1 MARARDLPL
10 DSPDYA
16 RLAGLEGAFDDGVP
30 GDEANA
36 LRLVAAAD
44 RARDGGE
51 QELAAYL
58 LVGAGMPCYWGAAEE
73 PLLRRVPAAAQAV
86 TLPATD
92 PRVMFIGALTDP
104 FERGALI
111 TAQAAEWIRQPTP
124 DPALAGMLA
133 KAAFVVGDF
142 DSALTFASRAC
153 EGLRHLGLVA
163 LLAQAL
169 VLRTFSAL
177 YLGRWDITH
186 VASDEA
192 YRFAVETRQPVWA
205 ACAQLGQ
212 ANVAGLHGDYDRA
225 RSLSAGVERT
235 ALATGNRAL
244 LNGTQLSRGF
254 AALGAGRPDE
264 AFTEFSRM
272 MNRAD
277 QAYQSPQWAWA
288 ADYFADAAALSG
300 RTDQALAVLHALEEL
315 IDHTTAPGVL
325 RAMALSRAALAEK
338 DAAGQRLAEGRE
350 LAPAAPPWYQARL
363 ELMYGSWLLDQHRI
377 GPARDA
383 LRSAHATFDALGAGA
398 WATRARQKLAESGQ
412 QAEPQA
418 RYAWAKLSP
427 QELQVARLAAQGL
440 SNRDIGARLYLSH
453 RTVGSHLNRVY
464 PKLGV
469 HTRTELGAVLSD
481 AVPRRPG

>member
-1 MARARDLPL
+1 VRP
-10 DSPDYA
+10 
-16 RLAGLEGAFDDGVP
+16 
-30 GDEANA
+30 
-36 LRLVAAAD
+36 
-44 RARDGGE
+44 
-51 QELAAYL
+51 
-58 LVGAGMPCYWGAAEE
+58 
-73 PLLRRVPAAAQAV
+73 
-86 TLPATD
+86 
-92 PRVMFIGALTDP
+92 
-104 FERGALI
+104 
-111 TAQAAEWIRQPTP
+111 
-124 DPALAGMLA
+124 
-133 KAAFVVGDF
+133 
-142 DSALTFASRAC
+142 FASRAC
-153 EGLRHLGLVA
+153 DGLRQLGLVA
-163 LLAQAL
+163 LLTQAL

-212 ANVAGLHGDYDRA
+212 ANVAGLRGDYDRA
-225 RSLSAGVERT
+225 RTLSAEVERT
-235 ALATGNRAL
+235 ALAAGNRAL
-244 LNGTQLSRGF
+244 LNGVQLSRGF

-272 MNRAD
+272 MDRTD

-288 ADYFADAAALSG
+288 ADYFAEAAALTG
-300 RTDQALAVLHALEEL
+300 RADQAFAVLDQLEEL

-325 RAMALSRAALAEK
+325 RAMALSRAALADQEV
-338 DAAGQRLAEGRE
+338 AERRLAEARE
-350 LAPAAPPWYQARL
+350 LAPTAPPWYRARL
-363 ELMYGSWLLDQHRI
+363 ELTYGSWLLDQRRI

-398 WATRARQKLAESGQ
+398 WANRASQKLAESGQ

-427 QELQVARLAAQGL
+427 QELQVAQLAAEGL
-440 SNRDIGARLYLSH
+440 SNRDIGARLFLSH

-481 AVPRRPG
+481 AVPAGRGDG